1 MASIL
6 ITGATNGLG
15 LALAEELAEAGH
27 QLLLHGRDPQRL
39 APIAQR
45 LGAEEYIADLSALAE
60 TQRLAAEVAARH
72 ARLDV
77 LVNNAGVGFTW
88 NGTTRSM
95 SADGYEQR
103 LAVNYL
109 SPVLLTRELLP
120 LLRAGSPSRIVN
132 IASAAQE
139 PIDFDDPQ
147 MLKEF
152 TEVRAYSRS
161 KLAMINW
168 TADLAE
174 ELAGTGVTANSVHP
188 ATFMPTSIQ
197 RNSGAEAQ
205 DTLESGIAATRRLI
219 ESPELAEVS
228 GRYYFKEE
236 EKQPSHEWTL
246 APEYR
251 RRLTDLTQHLL
262 TSAGV

>member
-15 LALAEELAEAGH
+15 LALAE
-27 QLLLHGRDPQRL
+27 
-39 APIAQR
+39 
-45 LGAEEYIADLSALAE
+45 

-72 ARLDV
+72 DRLDV

-88 NGTTRSM
+88 NGITRSM

-120 LLRAGSPSRIVN
+120 LSRAGSPSRIVN

-147 MLKEF
+147 LLKEF

-174 ELAGTGVTANSVHP
+174 ELAGTGVTANS
-188 ATFMPTSIQ
+188 
-197 RNSGAEAQ
+197 
-205 DTLESGIAATRRLI
+205 
-219 ESPELAEVS
+219 
-228 GRYYFKEE
+228 
-236 EKQPSHEWTL
+236 
-246 APEYR
+246 APEFR
-251 RRLTDLTQHLL
+251 
-262 TSAGV
+262 